1 MKPSLQAESVAG
13 AGRGALI
20 GAMFGAGWLGSGL
33 GEAKAFSVVVGS
45 AFGFAAL
52 LLCAW
57 SIYIIRTGR
66 ILRKNYP
73 PLPASGRWFVRRSFL
88 VVVVIEVLAI
98 LFLWKLADRIH
109 RPELGADWCAIVVGL
124 HFLPLA
130 RIFRAP
136 LLGVFG
142 ALITLWSLLCWT
154 LFRSNALT
162 ISVSLGT
169 GILLWTTAVFSLF
182 RARQMARSLP

>member
-1 MKPSLQAESVAG
+1 
-13 AGRGALI
+13 
-20 GAMFGAGWLGSGL
+20 MFGAGWLGSGL
-33 GEAKAFSVVVGS
+33 GEARAFSVVVGP

-57 SIYIIRTGR
+57 SMYTIRTGQM
-66 ILRKNYP
+66 LRKNYP
-73 PLPASGRWFVRRSFL
+73 PLSASGRWFVRRSFL
-88 VVVVIEVLAI
+88 LVVLIEVLAI
-98 LFLWKLADRIH
+98 LFIWKLADRIH

-136 LLGVFG
+136 ILGVFG
-142 ALITLWSLLCWT
+142 VLITLWCLLCWA

-162 ISVSLGT
+162 ISASLGT
-169 GILLWTTAVFSLF
+169 GILLWATAVSSLL
-182 RARQMARSLP
+182 RALQIARSLP